1 MPRCANDI
9 ALFALQH
16 QTLDRLA
23 RRETTGS
30 IGSIMKALSKPPRD
44 GGVYPSIYRRRPAS
58 QSGCRSLEEL
68 AE

>member
-23 RRETTGS
+23 HRGIDWVDRLDHEG
-30 IGSIMKALSKPPRD
+30 
-44 GGVYPSIYRRRPAS
+44 
-58 QSGCRSLEEL
+58 